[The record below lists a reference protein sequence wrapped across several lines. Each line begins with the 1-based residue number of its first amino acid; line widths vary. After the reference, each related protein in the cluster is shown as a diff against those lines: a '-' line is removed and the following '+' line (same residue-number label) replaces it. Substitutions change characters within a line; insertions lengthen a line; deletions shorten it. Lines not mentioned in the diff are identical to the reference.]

1 MIPRVVFNLHC
12 NGFGNQTCGQIDNT
26 VNNKVDK
33 FVADEPLSVSGHD
46 QSVLLGGTT
55 HSNKAS
61 AVTKRPRTA
70 LRIQFSRWTEEGA
83 ADRLGLLL
91 SETDLESWGAEGKP
105 AWSVPGKTPGCRRLP
120 ESAWGWCFGYPKLPE
135 PSVGGGEMVGSWRGE
150 RTRERNPSTTGESA
164 GNAKAQSP
172 WEHTAGAAVCLGD
185 RRWKKLRVSAI

>member
-61 AVTKRPRTA
+61 AVTKRPQDSPEDTVLPMDGRG
-70 LRIQFSRWTEEGA
+70 RCGSSRSATVRDRPRVLGRGGEARVVSSRKNPGLQTSPRE
-83 ADRLGLLL
+83 RLGLVL
-91 SETDLESWGAEGKP
+91 
-105 AWSVPGKTPGCRRLP
+105 RLP
-120 ESAWGWCFGYPKLPE
+120 E
-135 PSVGGGEMVGSWRGE
+135 
-150 RTRERNPSTTGESA
+150 
-164 GNAKAQSP
+164 
-172 WEHTAGAAVCLGD
+172 TA
-185 RRWKKLRVSAI
+185 